1 MTALRR
7 RLREARENGSLAA
20 IVVAE
25 AAYCAAVRVFLDG
38 LREMEVGE

>member
-7 RLREARENGSLAA
+7 RLREARENGSLAS

-25 AAYCAAVRVFLDG
+25 AAYSTAVRAFLDG
-38 LREMEVGE
+38 LREMEVRE